1 MLEDVIKR
9 LQGLGFSVT
18 ENDNWVL
25 NFCIDKVE
33 NHIKNNC
40 NVSEVPQGLHEVAV
54 DLICGEYLQGK
65 FNAGQLGDYSQ
76 AVSKIKEGDTDITFV
91 SGMSEAELLKTL
103 INTLCSR
110 EIDFAAYRRFKW

>member
-9 LQGLGFSVT
+9 LEGLGFTVT
-18 ENDNWVL
+18 DNWVL
-25 NFCIDKVE
+25 NFCIDAVE

-54 DLICGEYLQGK
+54 DLVCGEYLQGK

-91 SGMSEAELLKTL
+91 SGMSDAELLNTL
-103 INTLCSR
+103 INSLRSR
-110 EIDFAAYRRFKW
+110 KLDFATYRRFKW

>member
-9 LQGLGFSVT
+9 LDGLGFTVT
-18 ENDNWVL
+18 DEWVL
-25 NFCIDKVE
+25 NFCIDKVT

-40 NVSEVPQGLHEVAV
+40 NVSEVPKGLHEVAV

-76 AVSKIKEGDTDITFV
+76 AISKIKEGDTDITFV
-91 SGMSEAELLKTL
+91 SGMSDAELLNTL

-110 EIDFAAYRRFKW
+110 EIDFATYRRIRW

>member
-9 LQGLGFSVT
+9 LEGLGFTVDT
-18 ENDNWVL
+18 DNWVL
-25 NFCIDKVE
+25 NFCIDKVTS
-33 NHIKNNC
+33 HIKNNC

-54 DLICGEYLQGK
+54 DLVCGEYLQGK

-91 SGMSEAELLKTL
+91 SGMSDAELLKTL

-110 EIDFAAYRRFKW
+110 NLDFAAYRRFKW